1 MAEFFCKKEFF
12 CKNKGLADRRG
23 FELAVRLEEFAFEFP
38 AEFPALFAKLGFRE
52 NFAPE
57 VLDERISPVSP
68 VRLSCALEESCCPRG
83 GDCSRQGLVAKSAY
97 DPMQSFG

>member
-1 MAEFFCKKEFF
+1 MAEFL

-57 VLDERISPVSP
+57 VLNHTIRLVSP
-68 VRLSCALEESCCPRG
+68 VR
-83 GDCSRQGLVAKSAY
+83 
-97 DPMQSFG
+97 F